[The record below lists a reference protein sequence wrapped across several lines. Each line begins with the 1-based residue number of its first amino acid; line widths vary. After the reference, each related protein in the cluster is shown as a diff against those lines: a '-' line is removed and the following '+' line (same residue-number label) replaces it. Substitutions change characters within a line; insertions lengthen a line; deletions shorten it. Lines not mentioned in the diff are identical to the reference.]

1 MNIREAN
8 IMDIN
13 KIMDLED
20 QIFKIHYK
28 ARPDW
33 IEKNPRNYE
42 YKKQFIEENNGKIF
56 IAEEDNKIIGLCI
69 FNIRVIKD
77 HQMFFDMVNIEIENI
92 CVDEKYRKKGI
103 GKKLLEKVK
112 IYAKENNIK
121 NIELSVWEFNEN
133 ALKFYKNMG
142 METRIRRMEYKV

>member
-20 QIFKIHYK
+20 QIFEMNYK

-42 YKKQFIEENNGKIF
+42 YKKQLIEGNNGKIF

-69 FNIRVIKD
+69 FYIRVISD
-77 HQMFFDMVNIEIENI
+77 HHMFFNMVNIEIENI
-92 CVDEKYRKKGI
+92 YVDEKYWKKGI
-103 GKKLLEKVK
+103 GKKLFEKVK
-112 IYAKENNIK
+112 IYAKENNIN

-133 ALKFYKNMG
+133 AIKFYENME
-142 METRIRRMEYKV
+142 MKTRIRRMEYKV